1 MRESK
6 IRDLEL
12 MANTIRK
19 DIVDIAF
26 KAQGPSHPGPALSCT
41 DIVTALYF
49 YSMNVDPKHP
59 DMEDRDRLVLSKGHA
74 CPVIYS
80 ALAEKGYFPK
90 EWLTTVR
97 RTGSKLQGH
106 PDMKKTPGVDMTSG
120 SLGNGLSAA
129 LGMSVYLKNRGS
141 NAQVYCI
148 LGDGEIQEGTVWES
162 VLAAPAMKVDNLT
175 AIVDCNH
182 LQSCGAVYDIQH
194 IPGMTAAWE
203 NLGWNVITINGHN
216 MAEIVS
222 ALDMA
227 KGFRGKPT
235 CIMAN
240 TIKGKGVS
248 YMEFDNAW
256 HQTVPTAE
264 QYEQAIRELEEERS
278 WL

>member
-19 DIVDIAF
+19 DIIDIAF

-106 PDMKKTPGVDMTSG
+106 PDMKKTP
-120 SLGNGLSAA
+120 
-129 LGMSVYLKNRGS
+129 
-141 NAQVYCI
+141 
-148 LGDGEIQEGTVWES
+148 
-162 VLAAPAMKVDNLT
+162 
-175 AIVDCNH
+175 
-182 LQSCGAVYDIQH
+182 
-194 IPGMTAAWE
+194 
-203 NLGWNVITINGHN
+203 
-216 MAEIVS
+216 
-222 ALDMA
+222 
-227 KGFRGKPT
+227 
-235 CIMAN
+235 
-240 TIKGKGVS
+240 
-248 YMEFDNAW
+248 
-256 HQTVPTAE
+256 
-264 QYEQAIRELEEERS
+264 
-278 WL
+278 